1 DSLIGFVVFKWF
13 PYENDCSHIIFDS
26 IDVGLSYDP
35 CSGQPTIFDTAS
47 EGIIGSYPSCGLNLE
62 SDVDPPQVEIR
73 KDPATFSDTVLF
85 SDGRA
90 TDEGLRSIAWF
101 PEPGTDTSKIV
112 VLPVSP
118 PILRCFDDKQIHR
131 VEVRQLDTTAA
142 GCYDFIFTDCVGHQ
156 VFDTICMAAHMLEG
170 VNDGGREFT
179 MTLEANHPNPF
190 SRTTIFS
197 YSTLKDGLVR
207 LSLFD
212 ELGREVA
219 QPVSSRQSSGRH
231 TQEFDGSKLP
241 EGNYIVRLESGGKVL
256 SRRVVIER

>member
-1 DSLIGFVVFKWF
+1 
-13 PYENDCSHIIFDS
+13 
-26 IDVGLSYDP
+26 
-35 CSGQPTIFDTAS
+35 
-47 EGIIGSYPSCGLNLE
+47 
-62 SDVDPPQVEIR
+62 
-73 KDPATFSDTVLF
+73 
-85 SDGRA
+85 
-90 TDEGLRSIAWF
+90 
-101 PEPGTDTSKIV
+101 
-112 VLPVSP
+112 
-118 PILRCFDDKQIHR
+118 
-131 VEVRQLDTTAA
+131 
-142 GCYDFIFTDCVGHQ
+142 
-156 VFDTICMAAHMLEG
+156 
-170 VNDGGREFT
+170 